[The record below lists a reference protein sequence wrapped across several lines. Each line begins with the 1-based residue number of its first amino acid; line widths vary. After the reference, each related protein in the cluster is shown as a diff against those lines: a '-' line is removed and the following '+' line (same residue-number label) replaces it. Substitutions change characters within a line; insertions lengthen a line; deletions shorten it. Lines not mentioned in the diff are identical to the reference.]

1 MLNIN
6 NNTGMKKISH
16 NILCSIIILLGLYSF
31 PVFAQEKLSLEQI
44 IAEISKENL
53 QLKSYDQKIG
63 SQKAKTESARSWMAP
78 MIGAGTF
85 MTPYPGQEI
94 MSDNDKGAWMLSV
107 EQSIPMIGMNKAT
120 EKYLA
125 SLSSITEAQKGM
137 TMNELKNLAKQNY
150 FDIIIN
156 RKKLAYLEKNI
167 EIMKTMKK
175 LGEIRYQYNK
185 GNLSQIYKAE
195 GRIFEMESMLNE
207 IESSVD
213 IAKINLNVL
222 MNRNPQL
229 NFEIDESTELQFTPV
244 ANLDSTYLNHNISE
258 IKMMDNEIGSMK
270 LDAEMIKKEA
280 NPEIKLKF
288 DHMSS
293 FSAMMPRQYSAMAM
307 LSIPIAPWSAKKY
320 KANLKANKLEVTAM
334 QQEKQAMLVNMLG
347 MIKSM
352 ERNILAME
360 NRANTFKNKVVPA
373 MQKNLDVLLLNYQ
386 ENKEELPM
394 VIDAWE
400 TLNKAQQDYVSQL
413 GTLYKMIIEYEKSI
427 EK

>member
-1 MLNIN
+1 
-6 NNTGMKKISH
+6 
-16 NILCSIIILLGLYSF
+16 
-31 PVFAQEKLSLEQI
+31 
-44 IAEISKENL
+44 
-53 QLKSYDQKIG
+53 
-63 SQKAKTESARSWMAP
+63 
-78 MIGAGTF
+78 
-85 MTPYPGQEI
+85 
-94 MSDNDKGAWMLSV
+94 LSV

-229 NFEIDESTELQFTPV
+229 NFEIDESAELQFTPV

-386 ENKEELPM
+386 ENKEELQM